1 MKPQNSV
8 LEQFM
13 KNEKNDLQLLS
24 ESEEKQIVN

>member
-1 MKPQNSV
+1 MKPQNTV
-8 LEQFM
+8 LGQFM